1 MQLPAVGKPK
11 LKSHIISRLQ
21 IRGIP
26 GGHDFKSIG
35 RIYSSRFPVLCKCVA
50 QTRTYLPLTPF
61 RGFASMSLLERGSLR
76 PSENSR
82 MVSSPLWQ
90 VPREGNLTNSLIA
103 DPQATVYQLFHLV
116 ASLLDAFDRP
126 LVVADRA
133 GRILFTNLHAQ
144 DQLSSNG
151 AASKAELN
159 LFKDILHA
167 DRKGIVDQLESGEQE
182 VNLQVDSPTGKSR
195 ARVRWLPEPDWLV
208 VYVEPTAPQS
218 LANEAEMRQTVH
230 ELMQEREITY
240 RNLLAAYLRL
250 QEVNRQ
256 KTVFLAS
263 AAHELKTPLAVMKG
277 YYDLLLSGSL
287 GKLTDRQ
294 RDMLQ
299 ESKESCDRL
308 VRLVSMFL
316 NYSALESGKLVL
328 QLRENDLRDCIN
340 DLTCRWQDA
349 FQRAKVHLDIKI
361 HPDLPAFKFD
371 YQKVQQCVANLLDN
385 ALKHTPPEGSVTLV
399 AEPHFWERRVS
410 EASPSTDRRRDTG
423 MRANS
428 VLISVA
434 DTGGGIAAE
443 FHQEIFE
450 EFVRV
455 DPSSSGMGLGLAI
468 TKRLIQAHRGKVWV
482 DSELG
487 RGSSFSFLLPIY
499 VE

>member
-1 MQLPAVGKPK
+1 MA
-11 LKSHIISRLQ
+11 KSVTTDQ
-21 IRGIP
+21 
-26 GGHDFKSIG
+26 
-35 RIYSSRFPVLCKCVA
+35 
-50 QTRTYLPLTPF
+50 
-61 RGFASMSLLERGSLR
+61 
-76 PSENSR
+76 
-82 MVSSPLWQ
+82 
-90 VPREGNLTNSLIA
+90 
-103 DPQATVYQLFHLV
+103 QANTQGVFQLV
-116 ASLLDAFDRP
+116 ASLLDAVDRP
-126 LVVADRA
+126 MMVSDRA
-133 GRILFTNLHAQ
+133 GRILFSNLHAQ
-144 DQLSSNG
+144 DRLNAQGLG
-151 AASKAELN
+151 SKQDLN
-159 LFKDILHA
+159 LFADILNTPGK
-167 DRKGIVDQLESGEQE
+167 DVVSQLETGEQE
-182 VNLQVDSPTGKSR
+182 VNLPLKHLESESR

-208 VYVEPTAPQS
+208 VYVEPAP
-218 LANEAEMRQTVH
+218 AEAPADEAEMRQTVQ

-277 YYDLLLSGSL
+277 YHDLLITGSL
-287 GKLTDRQ
+287 GKLSDRQ
-294 RDMLQ
+294 REILQ

-349 FQRAKVHLDIKI
+349 FQRAKVHLDVKI
-361 HPDLPAFKFD
+361 HPDLPVFKFD

-385 ALKHTPPEGSVTLV
+385 ALKHTPSGGTISL
-399 AEPHFWERRVS
+399 AAKAHFWERRIS
-410 EASPSTDRRRDTG
+410 ETAPSEERRRDFGGRT
-423 MRANS
+423 NS
-428 VLISVA
+428 VLLSVR
-434 DTGGGIAAE
+434 DTGSGIAAE

-482 DSELG
+482 DSEVG
-487 RGSSFSFLLPIY
+487 RGSSFSFLLPIN